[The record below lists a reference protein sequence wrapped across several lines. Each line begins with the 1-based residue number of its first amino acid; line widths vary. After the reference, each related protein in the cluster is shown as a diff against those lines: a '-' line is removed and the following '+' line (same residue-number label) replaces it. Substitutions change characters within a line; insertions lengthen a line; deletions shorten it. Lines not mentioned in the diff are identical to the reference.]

1 MKDNNVIFLMS
12 GILFSQIIAKSLKKF
27 IKQSRPSISK
37 TYGMPSSRATI
48 ISFIVF
54 YLIFINKFKIKTK
67 LIIIFIGLI
76 SLFMKYF
83 IKEHS
88 LIQLLCGIILGLLIA
103 YLFYLISIK
112 FD

>member
-1 MKDNNVIFLMS
+1 MKENNVILLMS
-12 GILFSQIIAKSLKKF
+12 GILFSQIIAKLLKKF
-27 IKQSRPSISK
+27 IKQTRPTLSK

-54 YLIFINKFKIKTK
+54 YLIFTNKFKTNTK
-67 LIIIFIGLI
+67 LIIIIIGLI

-103 YLFYLISIK
+103 YIFYLISIK

>member
-12 GILFSQIIAKSLKKF
+12 GILFSQFIAKLLKKL
-27 IKQSRPSISK
+27 IKQSRPTISK

-48 ISFIVF
+48 LSFIVF
-54 YLIFINKFKIKTK
+54 YLIFTNRFKIKTK

-103 YLFYLISIK
+103 YIFYLISIK